1 MKKLLTLGFFALTF
15 FLMLLT
21 GCATTPAQQESDRLN
36 VTVSILPEKYFVERI
51 GGDKVQV
58 NVMVGPGDSPHTY
71 EPKPEQMA
79 ALSRSRVYFAIG
91 VEFEGAWLEKFRSAN
106 PEMVLVD
113 VSGSIEKIPMEDHH
127 DEDETKEDDHSGE
140 ELDPHIWTSPEIAKT
155 IARQIA
161 KTLSEVDGQYTSY
174 YLSNLEDLLT
184 EIDQL
189 QIDIKDLLKDKQNRQ
204 FLVFHPA
211 WGYFAQE
218 YGLEEI
224 SIEVGGTEPS
234 ASELSAII
242 TNALANNIRIVFAQ
256 PEFSTQIADYIA
268 SEINGKVVLITP
280 LAEDWLDNLRLV
292 ALSLAE
298 NL

>member
-1 MKKLLTLGFFALTF
+1 MKKLLTSGFFALTF
-15 FLMLLT
+15 LLMLLT
-21 GCATTPAQQESDRLN
+21 GCAAAPAQQESGRLN

-127 DEDETKEDDHSGE
+127 DEGETEEDDHSGE
-140 ELDPHIWTSPEIAKT
+140 ELDPHIWTSPENTKT

-161 KTLSEVDGQYTSY
+161 ETLSEVDGQNASY

-280 LAEDWLDNLRLV
+280 LAEDWLENLRLV

>member
-1 MKKLLTLGFFALTF
+1 MKKLLTSGFFALTF
-15 FLMLLT
+15 LLMLLT

-36 VTVSILPEKYFVERI
+36 VTVSILPEKFFVECI

-58 NVMVGPGDSPHTY
+58 NAMVGPGDSPHTY

-79 ALSRSRVYFAIG
+79 ALTRSRVYFAIG
-91 VEFEGAWLEKFRSAN
+91 VEFEGAWLEKFKSAN
-106 PEMVLVD
+106 PDMVLVD
-113 VSGSIEKIPMEDHH
+113 ISDSIEKIPMEDHH
-127 DEDETKEDDHSGE
+127 DEGEAEEDDHSGE

-161 KTLSEVDGQYTSY
+161 NTLSEVDGQNTSY

-184 EIDQL
+184 EINQL

-218 YGLEEI
+218 FGLEEVA
-224 SIEVGGTEPS
+224 IEVGGTEPS

-280 LAEDWLDNLRLV
+280 LAEDWLENLRLV

>member
-1 MKKLLTLGFFALTF
+1 MKKLLTSGLIALTF
-15 FLMLLT
+15 LLYLLT
-21 GCATTPAQQESDRLN
+21 GCAITPAQQESDRLN

-161 KTLSEVDGQYTSY
+161 KTLSEVDGQNASY
-174 YLSNLEDLLT
+174 YQSNLEDLLS

-189 QIDIKDLLKDKQNRQ
+189 QIDIKNLLKDKQNHQ

-218 YGLEEI
+218 FGLEEVA
-224 SIEVGGTEPS
+224 IEVGGTEPS
-234 ASELSAII
+234 ASELSAVI

>member
-1 MKKLLTLGFFALTF
+1 MKKRFITGFIAFIFLLALIA
-15 FLMLLT
+15 
-21 GCATTPAQQESDRLN
+21 GCSTMPTQQEDGLLN

-79 ALSRSRVYFAIG
+79 ALSRSEVYFAIG
-91 VEFEGAWLEKFRSAN
+91 VEFEGAWLEKFKSAN
-106 PEMVLVD
+106 PEMVMVD
-113 VSGSIEKIPMEDHH
+113 VSDNIKKIPMEDHL
-127 DEDETKEDDHSGE
+127 DEGEDEDDHSGE
-140 ELDPHIWTSPEIAKT
+140 ELDPHIWTSPENAKT
-155 IARQIA
+155 IAQRIA
-161 KTLSEVDGQYTSY
+161 ETLSEIDSQNTAY
-174 YLSNLEDLLT
+174 YQSNLEDLLT
-184 EIDQL
+184 EISEL
-189 QIDIKDLLKDKQNRQ
+189 QIDIQNQLKDKPNRQ

-218 YGLEEI
+218 FGLEEVA
-224 SIEVGGTEPS
+224 IEVGGTEPS

-242 TNALANNIRIVFAQ
+242 SNALANDIRIVFAQ

-268 SEINGKVVLITP
+268 SEINGEVVLITP
-280 LAEDWLDNLRLV
+280 LAEDWLDNLRVV
-292 ALSLAE
+292 ALSLSE

>member
-1 MKKLLTLGFFALTF
+1 MKKLLAPGFFLLTF
-15 FLMLLT
+15 LLMFLT
-21 GCATTPAQQESDRLN
+21 SCATAPAQQESERLN

-51 GGDKVQV
+51 GGDRVQV
-58 NVMVGPGDSPHTY
+58 NVMVGPGENYHTY

-79 ALSRSRVYFAIG
+79 SLSQADIYFAIG
-91 VEFEGAWLEKFRSAN
+91 IEFEGAWLEKFQTAN
-106 PEMVLVD
+106 PDMVIVD
-113 VSGSIEKIPMEDHH
+113 VSANVEKIPL
-127 DEDETKEDDHSGE
+127 EDDHSDQG
-140 ELDPHIWTSPEIAKT
+140 LDPHIWTSPEIGKT
-155 IARQIA
+155 IAQNITHSLIEIDPQNRDLFQM
-161 KTLSEVDGQYTSY
+161 
-174 YLSNLEDLLT
+174 NLEELLAD
-184 EIDQL
+184 IGLL
-189 QIDIKDLLKDKQNRQ
+189 QTDITGELKTIKNHQ

-218 YGLEEI
+218 FGLEEVA
-224 SIEVGGTEPS
+224 IEVGGTEPS

-242 TNALANNIRIVFAQ
+242 TTALEKKIQVIFAQ

-292 ALSLAE
+292 AQSLSE

>member
-1 MKKLLTLGFFALTF
+1 MKKLLTSGFFALTF
-15 FLMLLT
+15 LLMLLT

-36 VTVSILPEKYFVERI
+36 VTVSILPEKFFVECI

-58 NVMVGPGDSPHTY
+58 NAMVGPGDSPHTY

-79 ALSRSRVYFAIG
+79 ALTRSRVYFAIG
-91 VEFEGAWLEKFRSAN
+91 VEFEGAWLEKFKSAN
-106 PEMVLVD
+106 PDMVLVD
-113 VSGSIEKIPMEDHH
+113 ISDSIEKIPMEDHH
-127 DEDETKEDDHSGE
+127 DEGEAEEDDHSGE

-161 KTLSEVDGQYTSY
+161 NTLSEVDGQNTSY

-184 EIDQL
+184 EINQL
-189 QIDIKDLLKDKQNRQ
+189 QIDIKDLLKDKQNHQ

-218 YGLEEI
+218 FGLEEVA
-224 SIEVGGTEPS
+224 IEVGGTEPS

-280 LAEDWLDNLRLV
+280 LAEDWLENLRLV

>member
-1 MKKLLTLGFFALTF
+1 MKKLLTSGFFALTF